1 MIKIFLPDNS
11 YKEFE
16 TAPTALDVA
25 EAIGPKLAK
34 DTVGFKLNG
43 KPEILDL
50 RTPLSDQSS
59 IQLITVKDSE
69 AREVIRHSAAHILA
83 QAAQEL
89 FPGTQVTIGPV
100 VEDGF
105 YYDFYRENEPFTP
118 EDLKKLEKKMSHII
132 KQNLPLTKE
141 VMPRAEAIETFQNLG
156 ENFKVELINDLPES
170 EEISIYKQGEA
181 WFDLCRG
188 PHVQKTG
195 QIKAFKLMSLA
206 GSYWRGDEKR
216 EQLQRVYG
224 TAFES
229 KEALEEHLVLLE
241 EAKKRDHRKVGKE
254 LGLFNFNNEY
264 APGSPFFSPKGTIV
278 YHALQNYMREKY
290 LKFGYDE
297 IISPQIFDVEL
308 YHKSG
313 HYENYKENMFFTETD
328 GRDFSVKP
336 MNCPGHCLF
345 YSFKKKSYKELPL
358 RIADFGRLHRYE
370 RSGVMHGLT
379 RVRTFCQDD
388 AHVFCRMSQ
397 VQEEIAGV
405 MSFLNEVYQE
415 LGMTEYKVFLSTRPE
430 KRMGSDE
437 VWDKA
442 EDALKEA
449 LKSLDIPYEV
459 NEGDGAFYGPKLDI
473 MFVDALKRDWQ
484 LGTVQCDFNLPEAF
498 DLTFVNE
505 SNESERP
512 VMLHRAILG
521 SMERFFG
528 VYLEH
533 TAGHLPLWM
542 SPVQVKILNVSD
554 AHSDFCESLNKKF
567 LDAGLR
573 SEFDSRSEKLGFKIR
588 EAQLEKTPYMIT
600 CGDNEVESGLIAV
613 RKRSGEVEKDI
624 NIDDFIKNLKNR
636 IETKSIEI

>member
-16 TAPTALDVA
+16 AAPTALDVA
-25 EAIGPKLAK
+25 QSIGSKLAK
-34 DTVGFKLNG
+34 DTVGVKLNG
-43 KPEILDL
+43 NSEILDL
-50 RTPLSDQSS
+50 RTPLSDQSK
-59 IQLITVKDSE
+59 IELVTVNDPK

-132 KQNLPLTKE
+132 KQNLPLVKE
-141 VMPRAEAIETFQNLG
+141 VMPRQKAIETFKNLG
-156 ENFKVELINDLPES
+156 ENFKVELIQDLPED

-224 TAFES
+224 TAFET
-229 KEALEEHLVLLE
+229 KEALDEYLKLLE

-254 LGLFNFNNEY
+254 LGLFNFNNDY

-278 YHALQNYMREKY
+278 YHSLQNYMREKY
-290 LKFGYDE
+290 LKFGYEE

-388 AHVFCRMSQ
+388 AHVFCRMNQ
-397 VQEEIAGV
+397 VQEEISGV
-405 MSFLNEVYQE
+405 MTFLNEVYQE

-442 EDALKEA
+442 EAALKDA
-449 LKSLDIPYEV
+449 LKSLEIPYAI

-505 SNESERP
+505 NNESERP

-533 TAGHLPLWM
+533 TAGRLPLWM

-554 AHSDFCESLNKKF
+554 THSDFCESLNKKF
-567 LDAGLR
+567 LEAGLR

-600 CGDNEVESGLIAV
+600 CGDDEVQSDLIAV
-613 RKRSGEVEKDI
+613 RKRTGVVEKDI
-624 NIDDFIKNLKNR
+624 NIDEFIESIKKK